1 MKLYFIRHGETN
13 NNLQK
18 RAFSFNDELTETG
31 RKQAQNLATRIS
43 DIPIDIILTSPHK
56 RTKETAGIIAKKI
69 NKEIQEISF
78 LGEKKWPSEIEGK
91 LLKDPGVEKI
101 FDLLREKNNNDPTWH
116 YSNEENFF
124 DIKKRAEVFIE
135 YVSKL
140 AHANIL
146 AVSHEYFIKTIIASM
161 MCGDQLSYELFKS
174 FYHFT
179 SLNNTSITLC
189 EKEQNNWKLITLNDL
204 QHLDK

>member
-1 MKLYFIRHGETN
+1 MKLYFIRHGETDS
-13 NNLQK
+13 NLQK
-18 RAFSFNDELTETG
+18 RAFSLNDKLTDVG
-31 RKQAQNLATRIS
+31 RKQAQNLANKIS
-43 DIPIDIILTSPHK
+43 DISIDVILTSPHK
-56 RTKETAGIIAKKI
+56 RTIETAEIIAKKI

-91 LLKDPGVEKI
+91 LLEEPEVKKI
-101 FDLLREKNNNDPTWH
+101 FNLLREKNNTDPTWH

-124 DIKKRAEVFIE
+124 DIKKRAEFFIE

-146 AVSHEYFIKTIIASM
+146 AISHEYFIKMIIATM
-161 MCGDQLSYELFKS
+161 MHSDQLTYEIFRD

-179 SLNNTSITLC
+179 SLDNASLALC
-189 EKEQNNWKLITLNDL
+189 EKQEGKWKLITLSD
-204 QHLDK
+204 QTHLG